1 MKFASTALVV
11 IATLTSG
18 WFGTLGQVAAHAGN
32 SGAATAVS
40 AAVSHGTTEWGVVK
54 PTA

>member
-18 WFGTLGQVAAHAGN
+18 FGALGEATAHAGD
-32 SGAATAVS
+32 SRSATTHS
-40 AAVSHGTTEWGVVK
+40 AAVSPGGTTEWGVVK

>member
-18 WFGTLGQVAAHAGN
+18 FGTLGQAVAHAGN
-32 SGAATAVS
+32 SRSATAVS
-40 AAVSHGTTEWGVVK
+40 AAASPGGTTEWGVVK